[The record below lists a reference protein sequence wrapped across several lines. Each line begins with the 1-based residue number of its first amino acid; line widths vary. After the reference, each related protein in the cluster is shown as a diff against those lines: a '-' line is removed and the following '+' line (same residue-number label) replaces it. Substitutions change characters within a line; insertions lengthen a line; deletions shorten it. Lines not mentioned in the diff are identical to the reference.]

1 MAMNALTALLTEL
14 LLASPAGVTVP
25 QLRRRLR
32 EHGRGMTEQQI
43 EYALRRGLFTELSGH
58 WYVQGHEPIEEATG
72 DHASEPARN
81 PIPVSVLCLPRT
93 AEHYAVLDIET
104 TGMVKGTDRVIQIAA
119 FRVHHGHLECEPL
132 VTYVNP
138 ADREIAPELRDKL
151 GIVAGGPVE
160 VAMRSAPPLQVVWPR
175 VQSMLQD
182 LPVVAHNGVDFDLP
196 FLEAHVGP
204 IPNQCIDTWEL
215 VHLARPDLTD
225 RTLGALIDSL
235 ELSCPAKIREHSTRS
250 DYHDALY
257 DAGCTWA
264 LFDALVEALRALPD
278 DDRAVLAYLLPEW
291 SSFLR
296 VRGDVTRVEAVLT
309 PPRRADFSGTMVGAG
324 SVLPE
329 LTPQAVAEAF
339 EMFVT
344 RTGRDARPSQV
355 AMVRHVADAL
365 VNGRAKLIE
374 APTGTGKSLA
384 LGFPAALFAL
394 QTGQQ
399 VGIATR
405 THILQTQLLDDLTQ
419 LREQSGYPFRFQ
431 VVKGREN
438 YLCLTRLE
446 RLVRDL
452 DPVKTPSDE
461 RFLVAYLVRW
471 GTVASA
477 SGNTGDLDDLSFR
490 LRERFPI
497 FSTLVGQVRAL
508 EHSCPTSTCGRYRG
522 CFWGAVRRAAE
533 TAHVL
538 VLNHALWL
546 QADRSQVPHLL
557 IDEAHGFEDAATEAL
572 QEEVGTETI
581 GYALSQILYPG
592 DRLGLL
598 VRLQAA
604 VRPGSTLTR
613 LISSAFRKVRVARQQ
628 LGEIG
633 VLLLEFARHSG
644 REVSELYGV
653 TLRIRRDLRNQYA
666 QRWDRIDAALAH
678 LRTVCLLA
686 LAEDLRQI
694 REGLDVAADAGRYR
708 GDLFALQQAVEN
720 EAARLEVLPRAD
732 SRRNVYWLH
741 VDPRRDDPPSWAF
754 RSAPISVAA
763 DLQPRFAQL
772 TSLVLTSATLTI
784 ERNDFTHFRDR
795 LGLQDRV
802 TDSDLHPLPPNLPYE
817 NALLVLTR
825 YLNHI
830 PAATYVPAFTEEVA
844 QELTHLL
851 RFTGGRG
858 LVLFTARYRMEGVF
872 AKITAPLTADGV
884 EVLAQVAGQS
894 RDQLKRRFRDVE
906 SSVLLGV
913 QSFWEGVDVP
923 GPSLSIV
930 VMEKLPFPFF
940 GDPVLEARMEAIEQA
955 GGRPFDDFLFPLM
968 ALRFKQGF
976 GRLIRTPS
984 DRGAVLLLDRR
995 IHGKSYR
1002 ERLLNCLPNFT
1013 RRPEV
1018 EGDRRSTYEAVARHI
1033 PAIMLGRDLAAQLGQ
1048 IPETLLSEVA
1058 TRLETWNLVGP
1069 LTADAYAARRG
1080 ELLQLLRDIFGH
1092 EAFRSEEQE
1101 AIVRESLMGHD
1112 ILAVLPTGAG
1122 KSLGFQLPAL
1132 LRRDLTVVFSP
1143 LIALMRD
1150 QVDQLQGRRID
1161 LVDALTSHLPADV
1174 REHVYRR
1181 VRAGQTRLLYCS
1193 PERLRDPYLQE
1204 VLRVRR
1210 IAQVVVDEA
1219 HCVSMWG
1226 PTFRP
1231 EYRAIPTM
1239 YPNGVQRPPVAA
1251 LTATATPAIAE
1262 DITNVL
1268 GLRDPTVIRTSV
1280 DRPNLRLIVYN
1291 RHAWY
1296 YHVRSRPDKFR
1307 VLLPILRAADR
1318 HADAVV
1324 VYVAT
1329 VHGAETLARRIAS
1342 AGFTV
1347 RAYHGK
1353 MDAFD
1358 RADIQDQFMDGLVP
1372 IIVATKAFGMGID
1385 KRDIR
1390 YIIHYD
1396 VPGDLESYYQEV
1408 GRAGRDGEPAYCVL
1422 LYCPADVKIQEYF
1435 ADQGQIDFSKL
1446 RALTAALRA
1455 RLAEGQ
1461 LVDLQELAEEVDL
1474 EEIPLEVAL
1483 THLENRGLIRREVD
1497 VTREAILTVQT
1508 DRRTL
1513 ETLLERG
1520 DEYAGLEALLR
1531 TGVLRPYQR
1540 QVMYILPLA
1549 HAAGLAPADL
1559 DRLLVRLALDQH
1571 VIYRPYGRV
1580 ASIVP
1585 GPTWQSYDPAVESP
1599 DAAVVAGAYRK
1610 LRQMIAYAEARPD
1623 QCRRQR
1629 LLTYFGETLATPC
1642 GACDGCNP
1650 RLGVPWADLRIEDV
1664 PNPSVLFD
1672 LPTVWIE
1679 TIQANMDLEK
1689 EGRQPYSGKTLAHI
1703 LEGNDYALVN
1713 RYPPD
1718 ERRRRQRHLH
1728 RFPTWAALATL
1739 RPRRR
1744 LQKTYERLLREGFI
1758 REEQRSLRSSSDTYL
1773 VPVVT
1778 EKGAVVL
1785 ADGKPLNWEHVGE

>member
-1 MAMNALTALLTEL
+1 MDALTVLLTEL
-14 LLASPAGVTVP
+14 LLARPGGLTVP
-25 QLRRRLR
+25 ELRRQLRER
-32 EHGRGMTEQQI
+32 GRGLMEQQI
-43 EYALRRGLFTELSGH
+43 EHALRRGVFTEFGGR
-58 WYVQGHEPIEEATG
+58 WYVEGHEPVEEGADG
-72 DHASEPARN
+72 GRSEPLRV
-81 PIPVSVLCLPRT
+81 PSPVSVLCLPQ
-93 AEHYAVLDIET
+93 AVEHYAVLDIET
-104 TGMVKGTDRVIQIAA
+104 TGMATGLDRVIQIAA
-119 FRVHHGHLECEPL
+119 FRVRHGDLEGAPF
-132 VTYVNP
+132 VAYVNP
-138 ADREIAPELRDKL
+138 GDREIAPELRDKL
-151 GIVAGGPVE
+151 SITPGGPVE
-160 VAMRSAPPLQVVWPR
+160 AAIRSAPPLETVWPH
-175 VQSMLQD
+175 VQAILQD
-182 LPVVAHNGVDFDLP
+182 LPVVAHNGADFDLP
-196 FLEAHVGP
+196 FLGAYVGA
-204 IPNQCIDTWEL
+204 IPNVCVDTWEL

-225 RTLGALIDSL
+225 RSLGGLVADLGL
-235 ELSCPAKIREHSTRS
+235 LCPAKVREHTTRS

-264 LFDALVEALRALPD
+264 LFAALVDTLLTLHD
-278 DDRAVLAYLLPEW
+278 DDRAILAHLLPEW
-291 SSFLR
+291 SAFLR
-296 VRGDVTRVEAVLT
+296 LPGDIARLGDVLARPWPAEPSAPTSDAGAALPDLT
-309 PPRRADFSGTMVGAG
+309 PELVGA
-324 SVLPE
+324 E
-329 LTPQAVAEAF
+329 FEAF
-339 EMFVT
+339 VA
-344 RTGRDARPSQV
+344 RTGRDPRSSQA

-384 LGFPAALFAL
+384 LAFPAALFAL
-394 QTGQQ
+394 QTGTQ
-399 VGIATR
+399 VGITTR

-431 VVKGREN
+431 VLKGREN

-446 RLVRDL
+446 SLVRDL
-452 DPVKTPSDE
+452 DPVRTPADE
-461 RFLVAYLVRW
+461 RFLAAYLVRW
-471 GTVASA
+471 ASA
-477 SGNTGDLDDLSFR
+477 GGAPGNAGDLDDLSSR
-490 LRERFPI
+490 LWERFPI
-497 FSTLVGQVRAL
+497 FATLIGQIRAL
-508 EHSCPTSTCGRYRG
+508 EQTCPTGTCARYRG
-522 CFWGAVRRAAE
+522 CFWGAARRAAG
-533 TAHVL
+533 ASHII

-546 QADRSQVPHLL
+546 QADRSTVPHLL

-572 QEEVGTETI
+572 QEEVGTDTI
-581 GYALSQILYPG
+581 GQALGQLLSPG
-592 DRLGLL
+592 DQLGLL
-598 VRLQAA
+598 PRLQAA
-604 VRPGSTLTR
+604 VPPGTNLAR
-613 LISSAFRKVRVARQQ
+613 LVTPAFRKVRLGRQR
-628 LGEIG
+628 LREIG
-633 VLLLEFARHSG
+633 QLLLEFVRHSG
-644 REVSELYGV
+644 REVSTLYGV
-653 TLRIRRDLRNQYA
+653 TLRLRRDLRIQYA
-666 QRWDRIDAALAH
+666 QRWDRIDAALTH
-678 LRTVCLLA
+678 LRTVCLLP
-686 LAEDLRQI
+686 LAQDLKQI
-694 REGLDVAADAGRYR
+694 RESFDHAAETARYR
-708 GDLFALQQAVEN
+708 NDLLALQQVLE
-720 EAARLEVLPRAD
+720 EVAARLEALPRAGLHG
-732 SRRNVYWLH
+732 RVYWLH
-741 VDPRRDDPPSWAF
+741 IMPPHGDLPASWTF
-754 RSAPISVAA
+754 RAAPISVAP
-763 DLQPRFAQL
+763 DLQRRFAQL
-772 TSLVLTSATLTI
+772 TSLVLTSATLTV

-802 TDSDLHPLPPNLPYE
+802 TDADLHPLSPNLPYE

-872 AKITAPLTADGV
+872 SKITAPLSADGI
-884 EVLAQVAGQS
+884 EVLAQLEGRS
-894 RDQLKRRFRDVE
+894 RDQLKRRFREVE

-930 VMEKLPFPFF
+930 VMEKLPYPFF
-940 GDPVLEARMEAIEQA
+940 GDPILEARMEAVEQT
-955 GGRPFDDFLFPLM
+955 GGRPFDDLLFPLM

-976 GRLIRTPS
+976 GRLIRAPT

-1002 ERLLNCLPNFT
+1002 ERLLSCLPNFT

-1018 EGDRRSTYEAVARHI
+1018 EGDRRSTYEAIARHI
-1033 PAIMLGRDLAAQLGQ
+1033 PAIVLGRDLATLLAQV
-1048 IPETLLSEVA
+1048 PETLLSEVA
-1058 TRLETWNLVGP
+1058 TRLEAWNLDGP
-1069 LTADAYAARRG
+1069 LTIDAYAERRA
-1080 ELLQLLRDIFGH
+1080 ELLRLLRQIFGH
-1092 EAFRSEEQE
+1092 EAFRSDEQE
-1101 AIVRESLMGHD
+1101 AIVRESLLGHD
-1112 ILAVLPTGAG
+1112 VLAVLPTGAG

-1181 VRAGQTRLLYCS
+1181 VRSGQTRLLYCS

-1204 VLRVRR
+1204 VLHARRV
-1210 IAQVVVDEA
+1210 AQVVVDEA

-1231 EYRAIPTM
+1231 EYRAIPSL
-1239 YPNGVQRPPVAA
+1239 YPNGESRPPVAA

-1262 DITNVL
+1262 DITTVL
-1268 GLRDPTVIRTSV
+1268 DLRDPTIIRASV

-1296 YHVRSRPDKFR
+1296 YQVRTRPDKFR

-1329 VHGAETLARRIAS
+1329 IHGAETLARRIAS

-1358 RADIQDQFMDGLVP
+1358 RADVQEQFMDTHVP

-1396 VPGDLESYYQEV
+1396 VPGDLESYYQEI

-1422 LYCPADVKIQEYF
+1422 LYCPTDVKIQEYF
-1435 ADQGQIDFSKL
+1435 ADQGQIDLAKL
-1446 RALTAALRA
+1446 VTLTVVLRA
-1455 RLAEGQ
+1455 RLAQGS

-1474 EEIPLEVAL
+1474 EEVPLEVAL
-1483 THLENRGLIRREVD
+1483 AHLEDRGMIRRGAD

-1508 DRRTL
+1508 DRATL
-1513 ETLLERG
+1513 QALSRQG
-1520 DEYAGLEALLR
+1520 GEYAGLEALLQ
-1531 TGVLRPYQR
+1531 TGALRPYQR
-1540 QVMYILPLA
+1540 QDLYLLPLA
-1549 HAAGLAPADL
+1549 QATGLAPADL

-1571 VIYRPYGRV
+1571 VIYRPYGRL
-1580 ASIVP
+1580 ASFMP
-1585 GPTWQSYDPAVESP
+1585 GPAWERYDPAAELP
-1599 DAAVVAGAYRK
+1599 DAAVVAGAHRK

-1623 QCRRQR
+1623 NCRRQR
-1629 LLTYFGETLATPC
+1629 LLAYFGETLATSC

-1664 PNPSVLFD
+1664 PDPSVLFD
-1672 LPTVWIE
+1672 LPTVWLE
-1679 TIQANMDLEK
+1679 TIQANMDLGE
-1689 EGRQPYSGKTLAHI
+1689 EGRQPYSSKTLAYI
-1703 LEGNDYALVN
+1703 LEGNDYALVH

-1718 ERRRRQRHLH
+1718 ERRRRRQRLH

-1739 RPRRR
+1739 RPHRR
-1744 LQKTYERLLREGFI
+1744 LQEADDRLLREGFI
-1758 REEQRSLRSSSDTYL
+1758 REERRPLRGTTESYIF
-1773 VPVVT
+1773 PVVT
-1778 EKGAVVL
+1778 DRGAAIL
-1785 ADGKPLNWEHVGE
+1785 AEGKPLNWERAGE